1 MKKSKLM
8 KLLFGNR
15 FQCYTANI
23 LNRGGQKM
31 KQYDLIAF
39 DMDGTLLNSEKK
51 ISKETEKAINRAIAY
66 GKTVILS
73 TGRGLDELNDYKEI
87 VKNIRY
93 YVCEAGAFVYDS
105 KQKHVIHADTLSI
118 ELAKQV
124 FKLVAEQ
131 DTMIYYIGNGRGI
144 TEKEKI
150 YHMDHYQ
157 MAQYQDML
165 ARNIRQVPN
174 ILDYYKEHSIP
185 LEKINVFCTTG
196 QEREKL
202 RKKLN
207 NLNVTITYS
216 EETSMEIMPK
226 GVSKASGLKA
236 LCRYLDIDIEQTIA
250 VGDSDNDREIL
261 KTAGLSVAMGNA
273 LQDIKQICDVIV
285 PDNDHNGCVEAI
297 DQYLIA

>member
-8 KLLFGNR
+8 KLLFENR

-23 LNRGGQKM
+23 LNRGGQTM

-51 ISKETEKAINRAIAY
+51 ISKETEKAINKAIAY

-105 KQKHVIHADTLSI
+105 KEKQVIHADTLSI
-118 ELAKQV
+118 ELAKQI
-124 FKLVAEQ
+124 FKLAAEQ
-131 DTMIYYIGNGRGI
+131 DTMIYYIGNGKGI
-144 TEKEKI
+144 TEEEKI
-150 YHMDHYQ
+150 HHMDHYQ

-165 ARNIRQVPN
+165 TRNIRQVPN
-174 ILDYYKEHSIP
+174 ILDYYEEHCFP
-185 LEKINVFCTTG
+185 LEKINVFCTTS

-216 EETSMEIMPK
+216 EETSIEIMPN

-236 LCRYLDIDIEQTIA
+236 LCRFLEIDIEQTIA

-273 LQDIKQICDVIV
+273 LQEIKQISDVIV
-285 PDNDHNGCVEAI
+285 RDNDHNGCVEAI
-297 DQYLIA
+297 EQYLIA